1 METENYNCFASYNEF
16 PTVFQLNKGNQLC
29 WPRSW
34 VCQPVLIH
42 SLQASNWD
50 NPLESKKEVILAK
63 NNVTRPQS
71 QCPVPEHRVRNS
83 ETPSAELSWHVRQ
96 RNLTPA
102 FLKMKWIKHWVHRR
116 VHKRNKPVVDI
127 IGVNKY
133 ASNEEGNETSNC
145 LH

>member
-63 NNVTRPQS
+63 NNVTRPVTMSGPGTLGS
-71 QCPVPEHRVRNS
+71 QLWDSVCWAVLACKTKEFNAS
-83 ETPSAELSWHVRQ
+83 FFKNE
-96 RNLTPA
+96 
-102 FLKMKWIKHWVHRR
+102 
-116 VHKRNKPVVDI
+116 
-127 IGVNKY
+127 VNKTFSSQKG
-133 ASNEEGNETSNC
+133 A
-145 LH
+145 